1 MCTSL
6 NFSDEIAGLTEMAE
20 RQHAIHLRNT
30 RSLVNGC
37 KELLQKKK
45 EEIEAYKFEC
55 EELMKR
61 TGARLDKREEAL
73 KKREQYVIEGET
85 ALQER
90 TRAIVQKE
98 RELYEREQALKE
110 REQAFDAKI
119 SRARETFESVL
130 AFESPKTQNDSC
142 TEFVPVDLSTTT
154 DGYDEPVCGAFLQG
168 YVRPE
173 GKTHG
178 SPLIFKTFESAVRA
192 ANDLGDAC
200 AGIRMEPDDKRYTL
214 QTGTYYGRRTGL
226 VKPHSHNKRYRTNWV
241 TWCKLSPNVLIPAP
255 KPTPAPTTNTPYA
268 TANES
273 SDDDEDEETEVETWY
288 YNGTKYYVDPNTN
301 EVYDIETL
309 EVIGK
314 RVEDKLEKF

>member
-1 MCTSL
+1 MSTTL
-6 NFSDEIAGLTEMAE
+6 NFSGEIAGLEARAE

-30 RSLVNGC
+30 RSLVNDC

-45 EEIEAYKFEC
+45 EEIEAYEFEC
-55 EELMKR
+55 EELIRVK
-61 TGARLDKREEAL
+61 GDRLDKREEAL
-73 KKREQYVIEGET
+73 KKREQYVKEGET
-85 ALQER
+85 SLQER

-98 RELYEREQALKE
+98 RELYVREQALKE

-119 SRARETFESVL
+119 SRARETLEGVISFEK
-130 AFESPKTQNDSC
+130 PKPSNTSR
-142 TEFVPVDLSTTT
+142 TEFVPVDLSTTA
-154 DGYDEPVCGAFLQG
+154 DGYNKPVWGAFLQG

-178 SPLIFKTFESAVRA
+178 SPLIFKTFEAAVRA

-200 AGIRMEPDDKRYTL
+200 AGIRLEPDDKRYTL

-226 VKPHSHNKRYRTNWV
+226 VKPTEHNKRYRTNWV
-241 TWCKLSPNVLIPAP
+241 TWCKSVPALIPAP
-255 KPTPAPTTNTPYA
+255 EPTPAPTTNTPYA

-273 SDDDEDEETEVETWY
+273 SDDEDDIEVESWKFEGITY
-288 YNGTKYYVDPNTN
+288 FLDPKTN
-301 EVYDIETL
+301 EVYDVDTQ

-314 RVEDKLEKF
+314 RHGGKLTKC

>member
-30 RSLVNGC
+30 RSLVNDC

-55 EELMKR
+55 EELMTR
-61 TGARLDKREEAL
+61 AGARLDEREEAL

-130 AFESPKTQNDSC
+130 AFESPKTQNDSH

-173 GKTHG
+173 GKRHG
-178 SPLIFKTFESAVRA
+178 NPLIFKTFEEAVRA
-192 ANDLGDAC
+192 ANDLGDSC

-214 QTGTYYGRRTGL
+214 QTGTYYGRKTGL
-226 VKPHSHNKRYRTNWV
+226 VKPDEHNKRYRPNWV

-273 SDDDEDEETEVETWY
+273 EEEEDLHVTTWD
-288 YNGTKYYVDPNTN
+288 YNGTTYLVDENTN
-301 EVYDIETL
+301 VYDVNTEDL
-309 EVIGK
+309 IGQ
-314 RVEDKLEKF
+314 RVGDKLAKF